1 MRSYS
6 AIILASVSGAT
17 LVIIAVL
24 LSSVFAVATKDYTI
38 DIVPIKDNQN
48 LFNTARV
55 TITNTGKLP
64 LTNII
69 VNYGGTGDKAIEK
82 LAYLSPGEKVL
93 LSPPESSEL
102 QSVTV
107 TADHGLST
115 TKAYRTAIKI
125 PGMMDHSMNIAGNII
140 TIVFNATCTSQISVV

>member
-82 LAYLSPGEKVL
+82 LAYLPPGEKVL

-107 TADHGLST
+107 TADHGLSI
-115 TKAYRTAIKI
+115 TKAYRTPIKI
-125 PGMMDHSMNIAGNII
+125 PGMMGS
-140 TIVFNATCTSQISVV
+140 